1 MRAPFPT
8 PHLAYAPPRLYHRH
22 PPLGSTPAAASSYA
36 TPHSTITGSSSPI
49 CATRSKFALSIGSEF
64 HSENCIRL
72 RQTAAT
78 VLPHLP
84 SLRLLNNTAATATR
98 PKCDWLEAS
107 AAIVIT
113 AIALSYAIPL
123 SYQSFPSLK
132 KFRGAG

>member
-1 MRAPFPT
+1 MRGTLPT
-8 PHLAYAPPRLYHRH
+8 AHLAYVPTRLYHRH
-22 PPLGSTPAAASSYA
+22 PPLGSTPAAASPSA
-36 TPHSTITGSSSPI
+36 TPPSTITGSSSPI

-78 VLPHLP
+78 VFPHP
-84 SLRLLNNTAATATR
+84 PPLRLLNNTAATAPR

-113 AIALSYAIPL
+113 AI
-123 SYQSFPSLK
+123 
-132 KFRGAG
+132 